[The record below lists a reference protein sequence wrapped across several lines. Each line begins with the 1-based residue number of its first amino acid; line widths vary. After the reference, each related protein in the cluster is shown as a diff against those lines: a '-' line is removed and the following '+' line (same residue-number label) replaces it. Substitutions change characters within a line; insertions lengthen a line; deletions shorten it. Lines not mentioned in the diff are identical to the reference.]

1 MSALLSSRPSVIVAA
16 MLSAAVLGGG
26 GCGSRER
33 VSADDV
39 SPNSVDEM
47 RIPTNAEVS
56 IQGRGPLNHTFR
68 RDGRMWLF
76 DATAEKT
83 LFTIPVSRGQRFTV
97 IPAEDRAALDGQD
110 VFGGDMELRN
120 EHRIYYLKR

>member
-1 MSALLSSRPSVIVAA
+1 MSALLSRPSVIVTA
-16 MLSAAVLGGG
+16 MLSAAAVLGGG
-26 GCGSRER
+26 CGSNPYA
-33 VSADDV
+33 ADEV

-47 RIPTNAEVS
+47 RVPTNAEVA
-56 IQGRGPLNHTFR
+56 IQGRGPLKHTFR

-97 IPAEDRAALDGQD
+97 IPSEDRAALDGQD

-120 EHRIYYLKR
+120 EHRIYYLGKK

>member
-1 MSALLSSRPSVIVAA
+1 MSVRFATPSMLVSA
-16 MLSAAVLGGG
+16 MLSTAVFGV
-26 GCGSRER
+26 GCGSNGQ
-33 VSADDV
+33 SASDDV

-47 RIPTNAEVS
+47 RVPTTAEIA
-56 IQGRGPLNHTFR
+56 IQGRGRLDHTFR

-97 IPAEDRAALDGQD
+97 IPSEDRAALDGQN

-120 EHRIYYLKR
+120 EHRIYYLPKR

>member
-1 MSALLSSRPSVIVAA
+1 MSALLSSRPSVIVTA

-26 GCGSRER
+26 CGSKEYA
-33 VSADDV
+33 ADEV

-47 RIPTNAEVS
+47 RIPTNAEIV

-97 IPAEDRAALDGQD
+97 IPSEDRAALDGQD

-120 EHRIYYLKR
+120 EHRIYYLGKK

>member
-1 MSALLSSRPSVIVAA
+1 MSALLSSRPSMIVTA

-26 GCGSRER
+26 CGSKEYA
-33 VSADDV
+33 SDDV

-47 RIPTNAEVS
+47 RIPTSAEIA

-83 LFTIPVSRGQRFTV
+83 LFTIPVERGQRFTV
-97 IPAEDRAALDGQD
+97 IPAEDRGALDGQD

-120 EHRIYYLKR
+120 EHRIYYLGKK